1 MSKLPSHEVIQS
13 CLTYSRVAYFL
24 SDQKRGSVEVIST
37 DSKHQLLCKISSS
50 NPKEI
55 IVDDMMQ
62 AYVWFQYYKYDN
74 TKHHEVEQRT
84 IYKQSTCQRWAVN

>member
-1 MSKLPSHEVIQS
+1 MVSDVLILKDG
-13 CLTYSRVAYFL
+13 RVL
-24 SDQKRGSVEVIST
+24 NNRTKVKIGSVEVIST